1 MRRESRKVGNR
12 RVIIN
17 SQKDPAL
24 NAMDPITYVLTLA
37 LRFGAVEGTEI
48 GAVLSDTLKRRDKTI
63 QWLKP
68 NYPVLPA
75 YGPNSSVALVSK
87 PARCEQALGT
97 LRLACELAGVLVPV
111 FLHDMRRGLAS
122 DTAYNTKTQKVNTQ
136 EVAEALGHTDASL
149 RKGVTKEYIGLDRR
163 DNWSARLQ
171 QLPVVEEVFGVDMVD
186 APFKRRKHTPPELL
200 KKTCEDNGL
209 EYGKR
214 GDRERATM
222 IVRNQDR
229 AAFLQQH
236 IKALD
241 NSERPLAQIGGV
253 DTGMPQR
260 LLYEIYQIK

>member
-1 MRRESRKVGNR
+1 MNTELTMRRESRKVGNR

-97 LRLACELAGVLVPV
+97 LRLACELAGILVPV

-149 RKGVTKEYIGLDRR
+149 RKGVTKE
-163 DNWSARLQ
+163 
-171 QLPVVEEVFGVDMVD
+171 
-186 APFKRRKHTPPELL
+186 
-200 KKTCEDNGL
+200 
-209 EYGKR
+209 
-214 GDRERATM
+214 
-222 IVRNQDR
+222 
-229 AAFLQQH
+229 
-236 IKALD
+236 
-241 NSERPLAQIGGV
+241 
-253 DTGMPQR
+253 
-260 LLYEIYQIK
+260 